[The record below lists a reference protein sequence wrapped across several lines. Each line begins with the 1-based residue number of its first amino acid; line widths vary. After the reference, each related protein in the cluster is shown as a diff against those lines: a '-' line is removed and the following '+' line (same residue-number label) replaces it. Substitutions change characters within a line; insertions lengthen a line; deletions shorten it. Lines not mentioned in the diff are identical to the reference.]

1 MNDRL
6 KALADAGVSIWLD
19 DLSRQRLTSGSLAQL
34 IDEKHVVGVTT
45 NPTIFAKAISD
56 AEAYAEQ
63 VSRLAAEGVSVDQAI
78 RVITTDD
85 VRDAADLFKP
95 VYDDT
100 EGQDGRVSIEVEPS
114 LAHDTAGTIEQAK
127 LLWDIVGRENVF
139 VKIPATKA
147 GLPAITESL
156 AAGISVNVTLIFS
169 LERYKAVAAAFLAG
183 LEKAVDNGHDVT
195 KMASVAS
202 FFVSRVDTE
211 VDKRLDAIGSDEAKA
226 LKGKAAI
233 ANARLAFEAYEEIFD
248 TDRWRELETVG
259 AKPQRP
265 LWASTGTKD
274 PSYSPT
280 LYVDNLV
287 TKGVVNTMPEATIK
301 AVEEHSEISGDTVRG
316 NYAAD
321 RKVIDDLEKLGI
333 SYNEVVQVLEDE
345 GVAKFDASWSELQD
359 TVAAALKGAA
369 K

>member
-19 DLSRQRLTSGSLAQL
+19 DLSRERLTSGSLAAL
-34 IDEKHVVGVTT
+34 IENKHVVGVTT

-56 AEAYAEQ
+56 ADAYADRI
-63 VSRLAAEGVSVDQAI
+63 SRLAAEGVSVDEAI

-85 VRDAADLFKP
+85 VRDAADVFKP
-95 VYDDT
+95 TYDDT
-100 EGQDGRVSIEVEPS
+100 DGQDGRVSIEVEPT
-114 LAHDTAGTIEQAK
+114 LAHDTEKTIRQAK
-127 LLWDIVGRENVF
+127 ELWEAVGRENIF

-147 GLPAITESL
+147 GLAAITATL

-183 LEKAVDNGHDVT
+183 LEQAIENGHDVT
-195 KMASVAS
+195 KLASVAS

-211 VDKRLDAIGSDEAKA
+211 VDKRLDAIGTDEAKA

-248 TDRWRELETVG
+248 TDRWREIETVG

-287 TKGVVNTMPEATIK
+287 TRGVVNTMPEATIK
-301 AVEEHSEISGDTVRG
+301 AVEEHSEFSGDTVRG
-316 NYAAD
+316 DYAAD

-333 SYNEVVQVLEDE
+333 SYDEVVQVLEDE
-345 GVAKFDASWSELQD
+345 GVAKFDASWSELQE
-359 TVAAALKGAA
+359 TVASALKGAS